1 MVDLLTRLGAFLN
14 RAAAQRHDW
23 GRSDSMLLIADWML
37 AATGR
42 DPAAPWRGR
51 YSSPLGAARIIRRAG
66 GKAALLDD
74 GFARVGCALSV
85 PPKDA
90 RCGDVGL
97 VPARTTAG
105 RIEPVG
111 AIRSG
116 SCWVVRT
123 PRGLLAGPAE
133 AIAAWRPTETEG
145 AKRG

>member
-1 MVDLLTRLGAFLN
+1 MVDLLTRLGAFLDG
-14 RAAAQRHDW
+14 AAAERHDW

-37 AATGR
+37 TATGR

-51 YSSPLGAARIIRRAG
+51 YRSPLGAARIIRRAG

-74 GFARVGCALSV
+74 GFARAGCAV
-85 PPKDA
+85 AVAPQDA
-90 RCGDVGL
+90 RSGDVGL

-116 SCWVVRT
+116 ACWVVRT
-123 PRGLLAGPAE
+123 PRGLLAAQAD
-133 AIAAWRPTETEG
+133 AIAAWRPTEG
-145 AKRG
+145 AEHG